1 VSGQG
6 TSEFD
11 ASVRI
16 EAEMAILDLSGIID
30 GGAEAVLDAA
40 YASSEDAHAGRV
52 GLDFTRVD
60 YINSTGIALLVSLL
74 AKARRDSR
82 PVTAWGLSDHYREI
96 FEITRL
102 ADFLEVVS
110 DEQTA
115 RATTGTATG
124 EG

>member
-1 VSGQG
+1 M
-6 TSEFD
+6 SEFD
-11 ASVRI
+11 ASVRV
-16 EAEMAILDLSGIID
+16 EDEMAVVDLSGIID
-30 GGAEAVLDAA
+30 GGAEGALDAA
-40 YASSEDAHAGRV
+40 YLASDEARAGRV

-60 YINSTGIALLVSLL
+60 YINSTGIALLVALL

>member
-1 VSGQG
+1 VSDF
-6 TSEFD
+6 E
-11 ASVRI
+11 ARVRI
-16 EAEMAILDLSGIID
+16 ERPMATIDLSGIID
-30 GGAEAVLDAA
+30 GGAESALDAA
-40 YASSEDAHAGRV
+40 YVECDEAAAGTI

-74 AKARRDSR
+74 AKARLDDR

-102 ADFLEVVS
+102 ADFLEVVP

-115 RATTGTATG
+115 RAATGTATG